1 MPEERLR
8 RELAEGR
15 IDLALTYDKE
25 PVLMFKAVSLGGTRT
40 LRLGAVYTPD
50 RCRGRGYA
58 TEGLAKVIDE
68 MLGWEVDAVTL
79 FADKNNPV
87 SNRMYLK
94 LGFEE
99 VADINMMNWA
109 PIR

>member
-1 MPEERLR
+1 MQR
-8 RELAEGR
+8 
-15 IDLALTYDKE
+15 K
-25 PVLMFKAVSLGGTRT
+25 
-40 LRLGAVYTPD
+40 
-50 RCRGRGYA
+50 
-58 TEGLAKVIDE
+58 LAKVIDE

-87 SNRMYLK
+87 SNRGYLK
-94 LGFEE
+94 LGFVE